1 MKIVVT
7 PMCEEILKWNN
18 LDKYI
23 VNKFPDNEENVDL
36 AILLSESDTKYPK
49 IKLKL
54 NTFKQ
59 IKESTIKV
67 SEKLNTK
74 PIDFESLI
82 KQYPKAENIINNL
95 KNYQEKNK
103 NIKIKVYSEFLKDI
117 VKDLGFNI
125 SNDNYDYVVYPDYL
139 NIKDECSNL
148 IKISSHGNISNNP
161 LERAVIRY
169 STILNK
175 IY

>member
-18 LDKYI
+18 IDNYI
-23 VNKFPDNEENVDL
+23 VNKFPDEEEDVDL
-36 AILLSESDTKYPK
+36 AILLSESDTKHPK
-49 IKLKL
+49 IKIKL

-67 SEKLNTK
+67 SEKLNTT
-74 PIDFESLI
+74 PVDFESII
-82 KQYPKAENIINNL
+82 KQYPKVEKITNNL
-95 KNYQEKNK
+95 KNYRQKNK

-117 VKDLGFNI
+117 IEDLGFNI
-125 SNDNYDYVVYPDYL
+125 SNDNFEYIVYPDYL
-139 NIKDECSNL
+139 NIEEEGSNF

-161 LERAVIRY
+161 LERAVTRY